1 MEGPRLGS
9 LRRAQAMSHTYLKEI
24 VHPFSFTIAAL
35 SSEHP
40 ERLIL
45 IEKTCLKGRRRK
57 VNERE
62 IEVSFSVTFSL
73 SSRFL

>member
-1 MEGPRLGS
+1 MP
-9 LRRAQAMSHTYLKEI
+9 HIYLKEI
-24 VHPFSFTIAAL
+24 VPPFSFTIEAL

-40 ERLIL
+40 GRLIL
-45 IEKTCLKGRRRK
+45 MERTCLKGRRRK

-62 IEVSFSVTFSL
+62 IEVRFSVTFSL